1 MKALA
6 SFIMRGHSQAAL
18 VATVAALLSLLMPL
32 FGPVGAAAVGLVT
45 LRNGARQGLT
55 TIALALLGAGV
66 LSALALG
73 SPWLALG
80 MLLVFWAPI
89 WTLAV
94 VLRESRSLALTI
106 QLAGILGVILVLAFH
121 ASVGDP
127 VAYWSQLLDPLR
139 QSLLA
144 DGLIQADAGQALF
157 DEVARRM
164 TGLFTAALVF
174 QLLAGLFIARWW
186 QAALYHPGGF
196 GEEFRALRLGQSLGM
211 VTLALLV
218 WSVFASAG
226 GLVVDLLPILGMLLI
241 LQGLAVAHCL
251 AQTRRLQRGW
261 LIGLY
266 VLLILFMPQ
275 MGLFIACVGLVDIW
289 ADIRAR
295 VAQRASGPR

>member
-6 SFIMRGHSQAAL
+6 GFIMRGHSQAAL
-18 VATVAALLSLLMPL
+18 VATAAALLSLLMPL

-55 TIALALLGAGV
+55 TIALALLGAGI

-80 MLLVFWAPI
+80 ILLVFWAPI

-94 VLRESRSLALTI
+94 VLRASRSLALTI
-106 QLAGILGVILVLAFH
+106 QLAGMLGLILVLALH
-121 ASVGDP
+121 VSVGDP

-139 QSLLA
+139 QTLLT
-144 DGLIQADAGQALF
+144 DGLMQAEAGQALF

-164 TGLFTAALVF
+164 TGLFAAALVF
-174 QLLAGLFIARWW
+174 QLLMSLFIARWW

-196 GEEFRALRLGQSLGM
+196 GEEFRALRLGRSLGA
-211 VTLALLV
+211 VILVLLV
-218 WSVFASAG
+218 WSSFAGAG
-226 GLVVDLLPILGMLLI
+226 SLIVDLLPILGMLLI
-241 LQGLAVAHCL
+241 LQGLAVAHWL
-251 AQTRRLQRGW
+251 RQARGVHRGW

-266 VLLILFMPQ
+266 ALLILFMPQ
-275 MGLFIACVGLVDIW
+275 MGLLIACVGLVDLW